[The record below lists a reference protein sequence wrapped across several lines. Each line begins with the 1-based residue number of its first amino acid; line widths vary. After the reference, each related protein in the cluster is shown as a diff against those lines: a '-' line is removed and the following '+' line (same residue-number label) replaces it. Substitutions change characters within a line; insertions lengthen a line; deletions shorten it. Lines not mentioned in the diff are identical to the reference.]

1 MFDTLGSFSVVYFI
15 LATILILLVVF
26 EKQCL
31 RLEAKFDAKIRKAR
45 KAKAQKNREKNI
57 QQNRQ
62 RPQSTRRTQ
71 QNPRVYR
78 NPGNFA
84 A

>member
-15 LATILILLVVF
+15 LAAILLLLVIF

-31 RLEAKFDAKIRKAR
+31 RLEAKFDAKMRQMK
-45 KAKAQKNREKNI
+45 KAKMQQKRRAAV
-57 QQNRQ
+57 QQSKQ
-62 RPQSTRRTQ
+62 RPVSAKVQN
-71 QNPRVYR
+71 NPRTYR
-78 NPGNFA
+78 KPRNFA

>member
-31 RLEAKFDAKIRKAR
+31 RLEARFDAKVRKMKR
-45 KAKAQKNREKNI
+45 AKMQKNREKI
-57 QQNRQ
+57 AQQNRQ
-62 RPQSTRRTQ
+62 RQISVKTQ
-71 QNPRVYR
+71 QNPGAYR
-78 NPGNFA
+78 KPRNFA

>member
-31 RLEAKFDAKIRKAR
+31 RLEARFDAKVRKMKR
-45 KAKAQKNREKNI
+45 AKAQKNKAKVV
-57 QQNRQ
+57 QQNKQRQ
-62 RPQSTRRTQ
+62 TAVRTHQ
-71 QNPRVYR
+71 KPRTYR
-78 NPGNFA
+78 SPRNFA